1 MGNGV
6 EALFDKNLETVI
18 NALQQGVSNQSIATL
33 IQSFHSSEIPL
44 LIESVPPKYRLRLW
58 KGLSDNK
65 EGVTLSALSEEVQSE
80 LINKMSIDELV
91 SATRDL
97 DLDDL
102 ADIIPNLPESALH
115 NILLTL
121 DINRRNHLAQVLY
134 YAEDSA
140 GGLMNID
147 IITVRADISVY
158 TVMRYLRLLK
168 KMPVDTDQIFV
179 VDRNDKLLGSIFL
192 STLVTQD
199 PKQDIKGIILPAENA
214 ILATTKAREVAD
226 LFAAR
231 NLISAPVI
239 SDKGQIIGRVTIDDV
254 VDVIRTQAEHSV
266 LSMAGLDKED
276 DLFAPAVE
284 SARRRILW
292 LSINLVTAFIAV
304 FVIGLFETTLEK
316 KIALAI
322 LMPVVASMG
331 GIAGMQ
337 TLILFT
343 RGIATAKISKA
354 NIRWLFNKEIFIGV
368 LNSIIWSLV
377 ISSVTYLWFF
387 DFPLSLVIGFA
398 VVINLIFATLSGV
411 FLPLALTKLKIDPA
425 LAGGV
430 VLTTLTDII
439 GFAAFLGLAA
449 LLL

>member
-1 MGNGV
+1 MGDGV
-6 EALFDKNLETVI
+6 ENLFDKNLKTVI
-18 NALQQGVSNQSIATL
+18 NALQQGADNQTIAHL
-33 IQSFHSSEIPL
+33 IQSFHSSEVAL
-44 LIESVPPKYRLRLW
+44 LIESVLPEYRLRLW

-80 LINKMSIDELV
+80 IINKMSIDELV

-115 NILLTL
+115 NVLLTL
-121 DINRRNHLAQVLY
+121 DINRRNHLAQVLS

-140 GGLMNID
+140 GGLMDTN
-147 IITVRADISVY
+147 IITVRADVSVRS
-158 TVMRYLRLLK
+158 VLRYLRLLK
-168 KMPVDTDQIFV
+168 KMPLDTDQIFV
-179 VDRNDKLLGSIFL
+179 VDRKDKLLGSIYL
-192 STLVTQD
+192 STLVTRD
-199 PKQDIKGIILPAENA
+199 PKQDIKGIIQPAENA
-214 ILATTKAREVAD
+214 ILATTKDKEVAA

-231 NLISAPVI
+231 NLISAPVVN
-239 SDKGQIIGRVTIDDV
+239 DKGQIIGRVTIDDV
-254 VDVIRTQAEHSV
+254 VDVIRAQAEHSV
-266 LSMAGLDKED
+266 LSMAGLDEED

-284 SARRRILW
+284 SARRRTLW
-292 LSINLVTAFIAV
+292 LSINLITAFIAV
-304 FVIGLFETTLEK
+304 FVISLFEATLEK

-354 NIRWLFNKEIFIGV
+354 NIRWLFNKEIFIGL
-368 LNSIIWSLV
+368 LNSVIWSF
-377 ISSVTYLWFF
+377 IIASVTYLWFF
-387 DFPLSLVIGFA
+387 DLPLSLVIGFA
-398 VVINLIFATLSGV
+398 VIVNLVFATLSGI
-411 FLPLALTKLKIDPA
+411 FLPLILTKLKIDPA

-430 VLTTLTDII
+430 VLTTLTDVI
-439 GFAAFLGLAA
+439 GFAVFLGLATF
-449 LLL
+449 LL